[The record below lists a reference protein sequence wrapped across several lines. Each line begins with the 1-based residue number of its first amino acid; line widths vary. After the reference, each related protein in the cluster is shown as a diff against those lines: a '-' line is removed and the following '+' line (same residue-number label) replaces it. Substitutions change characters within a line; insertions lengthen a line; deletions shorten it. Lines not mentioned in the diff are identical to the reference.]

1 MVTNRKIATIPT
13 WRVDIGRIRLFATHL
28 TMGAKGKETDMTDD
42 FATYQD
48 YLEMADD
55 RDDRDDIPSYGESY
69 DYCPHG
75 VYVGGCGIDWM
86 CQWCED
92 GISVQE
98 ARRIVTNRRTKL
110 IRTNSDNAQNVLNV
124 MLMHG
129 IPGMKAAKFA
139 QDSSYVGNPRSRY
152 GRH

>member
-1 MVTNRKIATIPT
+1 MS
-13 WRVDIGRIRLFATHL
+13 
-28 TMGAKGKETDMTDD
+28 DD

-48 YLEMADD
+48 YQDMLDD
-55 RDDRDDIPSYGESY
+55 RDDTLDKPAYAESY

-86 CQWCED
+86 CDWCES

-98 ARRIVTNRRTKL
+98 ARRIVTARETRETRERAERAALMLAKL
-110 IRTNSDNAQNVLNV
+110 LETGEIG
-124 MLMHG
+124 G
-129 IPGMKAAKFA
+129 IDAAYFA
-139 QDSSYVGNPRSRY
+139 QRSSYVGNPLTRY